1 LGSTGLPMFGDLQ
14 SLCLPAAGG
23 SAAAW
28 WAAAAGAGEGVDA
41 LRING
46 MSWGQWSPSHQDGDD

>member
-1 LGSTGLPMFGDLQ
+1 MFGDLQ